1 MAQATFRQQRGLTPI
16 ATLAILI
23 LVGFGLFLLFKLV
36 PVYLEYFNVASSV
49 NSLKEVA
56 DLGQKSKE
64 DVRELLKRRLD
75 INDVKRVK
83 PDNIKVTR
91 VENVT
96 TVAVNYEARVSLLS
110 NIDLIC
116 TFAKIAAFR

>member
-16 ATLAILI
+16 GTLAILI
-23 LVGFGLFLLFKLV
+23 LVGFVLFLLFKLV

-49 NSLKEVA
+49 NSLKEVP

-91 VENVT
+91 VENAT
-96 TVAVNYEARVSLLS
+96 TVAVNYEARVPLLG
-110 NIDLIC
+110 NIDVLC
-116 TFAKIAAFR
+116 TFAKTAVFH

>member
-49 NSLKEVA
+49 NSLKEVP

>member
-1 MAQATFRQQRGLTPI
+1 MRTICQQRGLSSI
-16 ATLAILI
+16 ATLAIII

-49 NSLKEVA
+49 NSLKEVD
-56 DLGQKSKE
+56 DLGQKSPE
-64 DVRELLKRRLD
+64 EVRELLKRRMD

-83 PDNIKVTR
+83 PDNIKITR
-91 VENVT
+91 AQNTT
-96 TVAVNYEARVSLLS
+96 TVAVNYEARVPMLG

-116 TFAKIAAFR
+116 TFAKTAVFR

>member
-56 DLGQKSKE
+56 DLGQRAKKTS
-64 DVRELLKRRLD
+64 
-75 INDVKRVK
+75 
-83 PDNIKVTR
+83 
-91 VENVT
+91 
-96 TVAVNYEARVSLLS
+96 VNCSSGAWTS
-110 NIDLIC
+110 
-116 TFAKIAAFR
+116 TM

>member
-1 MAQATFRQQRGLTPI
+1 MRTICQQRGLTPI

-49 NSLKEVA
+49 NSLKEVP

-64 DVRELLKRRLD
+64 DVRELLKRRMD

-83 PDNIKVTR
+83 PDNIKIAR
-91 VENVT
+91 VENAT
-96 TVAVNYEARVSLLS
+96 TVDVNYEARVPLLG

-116 TFAKIAAFR
+116 TFAKTAMFR

>member
-1 MAQATFRQQRGLTPI
+1 MRTICQQRGLSSI
-16 ATLAILI
+16 ATLAIII

-49 NSLKEVA
+49 NSLKEVD
-56 DLGQKSKE
+56 DLGQKSPE
-64 DVRELLKRRLD
+64 EVRELLKRRMD

-83 PDNIKVTR
+83 PDNIKITR
-91 VENVT
+91 AQNTT
-96 TVAVNYEARVSLLS
+96 TVTVNYEARVPLLG

-116 TFAKIAAFR
+116 TFAKTAVFR